1 MKSTY
6 GTMYYVDDMKKS
18 VEFYKKTIGAT
29 ATYESDA
36 WTEFNLSGHNLC
48 LHSKRAGEKYDT
60 NGVMIINAEGIQTLF
75 NQMKNDGLNVF
86 GLHEVHPGAWTFHMK
101 DLSSNELSFYGK
113 P

>member
-18 VEFYKKTIGAT
+18 VEFYKKSIGAT
-29 ATYESDA
+29 PTYESND

-48 LHSKRAGEKYDT
+48 LHVKRAGEKYDA
-60 NGVMIINAEGIQTLF
+60 NGIMIINAEGIEALF
-75 NQMKNDGLNVF
+75 TQMKNDGLNVY
-86 GLHEVHPGAWTFHMK
+86 GLHQVHPGAMSFHLK
-101 DLSSNELSFYGK
+101 DISANEVSFYGK